1 MVGLNNSRIRFI
13 ISSLLILSALIWMPL
28 HVVYAQSGKLS
39 ARDILNKVDDLYRG
53 DASTGEMTM
62 AIVTENWSRTL
73 TMQIWAKG
81 KDKSLIRIL
90 SPAKEQGTATL
101 RVGNDIWNY
110 LPKVNRTIKV
120 SSSMMSQSWMGSH
133 FTNDDLVRES
143 RMADDYTFETTFDGV
158 RDGIKVIEITCI
170 PKPEAAIVWGK
181 IVLTVKDESYIP
193 LSILYYDE
201 SMNLVRTL
209 IFSDIKNMDGRDIPM
224 KMTVVPA
231 DKPDESTIVTYN
243 QITFSTPIDDSV
255 FSLRN
260 LENP

>member
-1 MVGLNNSRIRFI
+1 M
-13 ISSLLILSALIWMPL
+13 ILCALISTPL
-28 HVVYAQSGKLS
+28 HPSYAQTGTLT
-39 ARDILNKVDDLYRG
+39 AREILDKIDDLYRG
-53 DASTGEMTM
+53 DAGTGNMTM

-73 TMQIWAKG
+73 TMEFWAKG

-90 SPAKEQGTATL
+90 SPKKEQGTATL

-143 RMADDYTFETTFDGV
+143 RMADDYTFETTFDGE
-158 RDGIKVIEITCI
+158 RDGVRVIEITCI
-170 PKPEAAIVWGK
+170 PKPEVAIVWGK
-181 IVLTVKDESYIP
+181 VVLSVKSEGYIP

-201 SMNLVRTL
+201 TMNLVRTL
-209 IFSDIKNMDGRDIPM
+209 TFADIKNIDGRDIPM
-224 KMTVVPA
+224 KMTVIPS
-231 DKPDESTIVTYN
+231 DKPDESTVVTYN
-243 QITFSTPIDDSV
+243 EITFNLVIDDSV

-260 LENP
+260 LENS